1 MSKLD
6 EYTDHDIDSLHKK
19 LSLAMWMAE
28 FYNQMAIYSMDIA
41 GLDAEH
47 VKKVAKGNM
56 QPHEPTHTYTQIAR
70 ELGAPETE
78 CLDG

>member
-6 EYTDHDIDSLHKK
+6 NYTDHDIDSLHKK
-19 LSLAMWMAE
+19 LACAIWLAE
-28 FYNQMAIYSMDIA
+28 FYNQQAIYAMGIA

-47 VKKVAKGNM
+47 VKKVAKANM
-56 QPHEPTHTYTQIAR
+56 QPDEDTHKYTEVAR

-78 CLDG
+78 PYDE